1 MPTWRDLDLVD
12 PITGDPLKRRKDGAG
27 AYHLVSTSGAT
38 YPVVDEIPRL
48 VPMSDADQRSTSDTF
63 GFKWAR
69 TETYSSRAM
78 GEETAAWYLAKYGF
92 ASLAE
97 WAACFRGKRVLDVG
111 CGSAFSAKLWLDAGT
126 WDGDSLYVGAD
137 ISTAVDVAAQRLANH
152 SHVVLV
158 QADALRLP
166 FPDASFDC
174 LFSEGV
180 LHHTPS
186 PRAALAASARTLRLG
201 GRYFFYLYKRKA
213 PLREWTDDYVRTKIA
228 GLDDAAAW
236 EEMRSLTRFG
246 QALAG
251 TGATI
256 TLDQPVP
263 LLGFPAGTFN
273 LQRFLYNHVAKAFWN
288 DRLSFEENVHVNF
301 DWYRPA
307 YCHRQTP
314 EEVQSWCVEALLD
327 IDRMHVDDSGIS
339 IIATRR
345 TRR

>member
-12 PITGDPLKRRKDGAG
+12 PLTGTPLRCSEDVDGG
-27 AYHLVSTSGAT
+27 CHLIATSGSR
-38 YPVVDEIPRL
+38 YPIVDGIPRL
-48 VPMSDADQRSTSDTF
+48 VPATDADQRSTSDAF
-63 GFKWAR
+63 GYKWAR
-69 TETYSSRAM
+69 TETYSSQAM
-78 GEETAAWYLAKYGF
+78 GEETAAWCLAKYGF
-92 ASLAE
+92 ATLTE
-97 WAACFRGKRVLDVG
+97 WAACFRGKHVLDVG
-111 CGSAFSAKLWLDAGT
+111 CGSAFSAKLWLDAGI

-137 ISTAVDVAAQRLANH
+137 ISTAVDVAAKRLANH
-152 SHVVLV
+152 THVVLV
-158 QADALRLP
+158 QADALHLP

-186 PRAALAASARTLRLG
+186 PRAALATSARTLRPG

-213 PLREWTDDYVRTKIA
+213 PLREWTDDYVRTRIA

-236 EEMRSLTRFG
+236 EEMRSLTSFG
-246 QALAG
+246 QALAA
-251 TGATI
+251 TGASI

-263 LLGFPAGTFN
+263 LLGLPAGTFN

-314 EEVQSWCVEALLD
+314 GEVATWCTESGLHPERL
-327 IDRMHVDDSGIS
+327 HVDDSGITV
-339 IIATRR
+339 IARKQ
-345 TRR
+345 